1 MVVPSLSA
9 AAETYI
15 ASWAIFLGLVPVLH
29 KGFGYPLGAS
39 TVGALVASWAFMY
52 LVLKDDETIS

>member
-1 MVVPSLSA
+1 MAVPSLST
-9 AAETYI
+9 AAEIYV

-29 KGFGYPLGAS
+29 KGFGYSLGPS

-52 LVLKDDETIS
+52 LVLKDETTF